1 MFGHVQRSTSA
12 INKIINFVV
21 DGRVGLGRPRKTW
34 SECIMSDISKFKMS
48 EIDPNDRLLWKKNLR
63 ANIVQ
68 FPDMGT
74 EKR

>member
-34 SECIMSDISKFKMS
+34 SECIMPDISKFKMS
-48 EIDPNDRLLWKKNLR
+48 KIDPNDRLLWKKNLR
-63 ANIVQ
+63 ANMVQ
-68 FPDMGT
+68 SPVMGT